1 MKPGRFSTASS
12 ELLRQPISGLKTFKQ
27 SDLRVHKYLLAMSR
41 LIIDTDTIE
50 TECLNIVHPRQ
61 GSRARSR
68 VTLFL
73 GDHLLYWKSQ
83 RQALVAWSATEV
95 EVEATAIAF

>member
-1 MKPGRFSTASS
+1 MDVWSPESYVKYSNH
-12 ELLRQPISGLKTFKQ
+12 
-27 SDLRVHKYLLAMSR
+27 SDLRVYKYLLAMSR

-61 GSRARSR
+61 GSRLRSR